1 MGGIENRPERS
12 GLSDKGQPKNNESER
27 LEEKFELANDET
39 RKSLTRGQARVKEKK
54 VQKNGRGRGRT
65 GKFPFKRK
73 ADRGE

>member
-39 RKSLTRGQARVKEKK
+39 RGK
-54 VQKNGRGRGRT
+54 V
-65 GKFPFKRK
+65 
-73 ADRGE
+73 